1 MKNKVFRVV
10 GYILLSI
17 IIFVASIFLPILGLN
32 GLNLLGNQTSLP
44 KNFFDNNLNLS
55 YVLVSVVLIGIFG
68 FFYYLFTR
76 KEEVSRVVLT
86 LRQKIAVVVLG
97 AFGISGISLLWLMFI
112 DKVLMRLP
120 VFQGMSESYSQYSD
134 SIDSG
139 PFLWVFLSICVVGP
153 ILEEIMFRGLLFKS
167 LERAFRSPAA
177 AIIISGLLFGLWHGS
192 LVQGVYT
199 AMMGIVLAYV
209 YHKTRNLWFPILI
222 HMLNNLSTLPIPGA
236 QGPMITEIIN
246 YACLILII
254 PFVIVFIKT
263 FSKKTLKAEAEPL
276 EVEANSSL

>member
-120 VFQGMSESYSQYSD
+120 VFQGMSENYIQYSD

-167 LERAFRSPAA
+167 LERAFRSPRPR
-177 AIIISGLLFGLWHGS
+177 SSF
-192 LVQGVYT
+192 
-199 AMMGIVLAYV
+199 LACCLGCGTGRWSRV
-209 YHKTRNLWFPILI
+209 C
-222 HMLNNLSTLPIPGA
+222 IPR
-236 QGPMITEIIN
+236 
-246 YACLILII
+246 
-254 PFVIVFIKT
+254 
-263 FSKKTLKAEAEPL
+263 
-276 EVEANSSL
+276 